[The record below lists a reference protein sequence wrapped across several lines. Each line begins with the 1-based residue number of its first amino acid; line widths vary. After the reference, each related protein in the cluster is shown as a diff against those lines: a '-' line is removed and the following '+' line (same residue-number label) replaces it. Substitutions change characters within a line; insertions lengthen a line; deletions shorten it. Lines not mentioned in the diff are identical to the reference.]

1 MFIVTEAS
9 RSNDG
14 LFAEGT
20 LEFDFEP
27 VIDALAVELMSTIQG
42 LHHVPR
48 LQFVQADRAVI
59 LLPLLLLV
67 LKRIVRVYHLTDLL
81 R

>member
-48 LQFVQADRAVI
+48 L
-59 LLPLLLLV
+59 
-67 LKRIVRVYHLTDLL
+67 
-81 R
+81 